1 VVNQPANLKQAK
13 VHAEIARQ
21 DRKVLQLNSFV
32 KPAAAWGAPVR
43 ANSFQTE
50 IPNRTTHPAAADR

>member
-1 VVNQPANLKQAK
+1 MVNQPANLKQAK

-43 ANSFQTE
+43 GDSFQTA
-50 IPNRTTHPAAADR
+50 IPNMATYPVAADR